1 MTISPRPISMPMPAA
16 SSEPRPSKTE
26 GTSYPSSERCAISL
40 PGANP
45 SGTVSR
51 MPEAPSAAM
60 RSIVGLRA
68 ACNGVRPPSRG
79 IGSSAIPSPRMMRYF
94 MVYRILAMR
103 MMSAKTPAAVTSA
116 PAPYPLIWIG
126 YLR

>member
-1 MTISPRPISMPMPAA
+1 
-16 SSEPRPSKTE
+16 
-26 GTSYPSSERCAISL
+26 
-40 PGANP
+40 
-45 SGTVSR
+45 
-51 MPEAPSAAM
+51 
-60 RSIVGLRA
+60 
-68 ACNGVRPPSRG
+68 
-79 IGSSAIPSPRMMRYF
+79 